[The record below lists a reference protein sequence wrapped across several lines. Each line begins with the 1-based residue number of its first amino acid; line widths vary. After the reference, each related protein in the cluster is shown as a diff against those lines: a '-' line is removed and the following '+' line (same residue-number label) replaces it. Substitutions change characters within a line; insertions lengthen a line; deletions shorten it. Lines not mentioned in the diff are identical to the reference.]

1 MDETY
6 FKVEFYNVFYTDA
19 NDTFDRAFT
28 SINMTQCTRELFPY
42 TGQNLYDRLLID
54 RYLCPE
60 SKEYSLMGDSNSKSF
75 KDMEIFISKWS
86 NSSGIACQTSDEID
100 RVMNEGF
107 IDIAYTNAYFDFDDY
122 DMPIKTYLSSSDN
135 LYFVNNQ
142 LSWMQFLVQTNR
154 AETSDNRLIS
164 SSSDSRLFYSIKN
177 KVQRMAN
184 SNSFLNNPVAL
195 LSFSIDQESEI
206 YERRVFTFIEM
217 LSYLYGLYGTI
228 FGFGG
233 ILVNPFKRQLLERS
247 MMKRLYQV
255 DTKKDHKKAP
265 RLSEERVVNDIDFDN
280 SRDRWVSEDFDR
292 APRTEVR
299 LRSTLPTEEEKF
311 K

>member
-1 MDETY
+1 
-6 FKVEFYNVFYTDA
+6 
-19 NDTFDRAFT
+19 
-28 SINMTQCTRELFPY
+28 
-42 TGQNLYDRLLID
+42 
-54 RYLCPE
+54 
-60 SKEYSLMGDSNSKSF
+60 
-75 KDMEIFISKWS
+75 
-86 NSSGIACQTSDEID
+86 
-100 RVMNEGF
+100 MNEGF

-184 SNSFLNNPVAL
+184 SNSFLNSPVAL

-255 DTKKDHKKAP
+255 DTRKDHKQAP

-280 SRDRWVSEDFDR
+280 SRDRCVSEGFDR